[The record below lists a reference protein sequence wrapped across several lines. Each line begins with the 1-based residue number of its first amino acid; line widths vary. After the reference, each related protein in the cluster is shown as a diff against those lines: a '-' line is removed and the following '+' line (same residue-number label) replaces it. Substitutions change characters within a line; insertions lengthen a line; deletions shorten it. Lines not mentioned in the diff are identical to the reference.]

1 MPPLCLARSHAAI
14 TPQAAAP
21 QEVVGRMLR
30 TRLAGVPSAPEF
42 LWEAGTILR
51 RGFHLDFGGAYLV
64 TKAKPSSLSLLATEG
79 LPTEFDFVARTVPLP
94 DYADIADLPFSGV
107 HGGCWGDFFAPVAAA
122 YAMRAWLFLSITHPA
137 RPCAALCFWA
147 AAVPRAL
154 RPATLSLCLLWR
166 ACFRC
171 SLRRAFPL
179 CTLSTQTA
187 QAA

>member
-42 LWEAGTILR
+42 LWGAGTILR
-51 RGFHLDFGGAYLV
+51 RGFHLDFGAAYLV

-94 DYADIADLPFSGV
+94 DYADIADLPLSGV

-122 YAMRAWLFLSITHPA
+122 YAMRAWLFLSVAHPGSQAVRGSLLLGSRNPTRFAPAGTLPLFALA
-137 RPCAALCFWA
+137 RLLSEQFEVRFP
-147 AAVPRAL
+147 AL
-154 RPATLSLCLLWR
+154 RP
-166 ACFRC
+166 
-171 SLRRAFPL
+171 
-179 CTLSTQTA
+179 
-187 QAA
+187 